1 MLHFKRHKY
10 THITHTQRTL
20 LALFQRVKNNSR
32 GTHSLLFVLVA
43 FQVNKAFLC
52 SRPICFPEERFLAA
66 PLERNSNVVNVYSVK
81 MGGKRKEDE
90 DEEEEFS
97 SSSSEESESKSSSES
112 GDDDHDELTMDSD
125 SEQQEE
131 EEEEKKETNNAFS
144 RAFTSLL
151 KRGKKKEESD
161 DELSEEAKDIDD
173 GRKKGDDAVI
183 LPESKSRQT
192 ERALLRLESQKR
204 KRERIERLRVK
215 EKGHFVP
222 SKVGA
227 DIEED
232 LKEKRLKKTATHGV
246 AQLFNAIAKAQKN
259 QNTSSANTS
268 LGGGKTKAKFL
279 AELKKD
285 SNENTKMTNTEEEKD
300 KKKRKVWEVL
310 ADDYMMGRGKM
321 KDFDNAN
328 GFFDKHKNAGKNDS
342 DGRLRDGE
350 EDDDDDDDV
359 F

>member
-1 MLHFKRHKY
+1 
-10 THITHTQRTL
+10 
-20 LALFQRVKNNSR
+20 
-32 GTHSLLFVLVA
+32 
-43 FQVNKAFLC
+43 
-52 SRPICFPEERFLAA
+52 LAA
-66 PLERNSNVVNVYSVK
+66 PLERNSTVVNIYSVK
-81 MGGKRKEDE
+81 MGGKRKEDKE
-90 DEEEEFS
+90 EEEEFS
-97 SSSSEESESKSSSES
+97 SKSSSEESESKSSSES

-131 EEEEKKETNNAFS
+131 EEEKKETNNAFS

-151 KRGKKKEESD
+151 KKGQKKEESD
-161 DELSEEAKDIDD
+161 DELSEEANDIDD
-173 GRKKGDDAVI
+173 GRKRGDDAVI

-259 QNTSSANTS
+259 QNTSSSANTS

-285 SNENTKMTNTEEEKD
+285 SNENTKMTNT
-300 KKKRKVWEVL
+300 R
-310 ADDYMMGRGKM
+310 
-321 KDFDNAN
+321 
-328 GFFDKHKNAGKNDS
+328 
-342 DGRLRDGE
+342 
-350 EDDDDDDDV
+350 
-359 F
+359 

>member
-1 MLHFKRHKY
+1 M
-10 THITHTQRTL
+10 
-20 LALFQRVKNNSR
+20 
-32 GTHSLLFVLVA
+32 
-43 FQVNKAFLC
+43 
-52 SRPICFPEERFLAA
+52 AA
-66 PLERNSNVVNVYSVK
+66 PLERNSNVVNIYSVK

-131 EEEEKKETNNAFS
+131 EEEKKETNNAFS

-161 DELSEEAKDIDD
+161 ELSEEAKDIDD
-173 GRKKGDDAVI
+173 GRKRGDDAVI

-328 GFFDKHKNAGKNDS
+328 GFFDKHKNAGKNYD
-342 DGRLRDGE
+342 DGRLRDG

>member
-1 MLHFKRHKY
+1 M
-10 THITHTQRTL
+10 
-20 LALFQRVKNNSR
+20 
-32 GTHSLLFVLVA
+32 
-43 FQVNKAFLC
+43 
-52 SRPICFPEERFLAA
+52 AA
-66 PLERNSNVVNVYSVK
+66 PLERNSNVVNIYSVK

-131 EEEEKKETNNAFS
+131 EEEKKETNNAFS

-173 GRKKGDDAVI
+173 GRKRGDDVVI

-222 SKVGA
+222 SKVGT